1 MGTTTAGALAR
12 ATLPCLAAR
21 SIDSTDTEA
30 LSGGG
35 IHAAA

>member
-1 MGTTTAGALAR
+1 MGTTAAEAFAR
-12 ATLPCLAAR
+12 ATLPCLAAG